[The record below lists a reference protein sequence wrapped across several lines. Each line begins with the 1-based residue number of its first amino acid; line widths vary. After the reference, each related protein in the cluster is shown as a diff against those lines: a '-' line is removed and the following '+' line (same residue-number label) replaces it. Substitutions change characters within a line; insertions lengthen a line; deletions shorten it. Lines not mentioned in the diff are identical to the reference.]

1 MGYTED
7 ILNDIRGQIDA
18 HPQPLA
24 EARTRLDLVRSSAIG
39 FQGALRTYRSGSL
52 PQHTFIHPVGDGDG
66 GVVLDRRVYP
76 QLGPDGGGETP
87 ADITDDL
94 CALLGPAVRKVYPKA
109 RCGTSKRGPKIT
121 FGQPVD
127 GQDPTVDLVVALTR
141 KAGAGLWIP
150 NLETNSWEASDPE
163 RHVVLFTGGE
173 ESLRRTRRRVV
184 RLLKAWNK
192 QYGQPGFS
200 SHNLTVWAWEFVE
213 PGMGMAK
220 ALSTVL
226 SKAAL
231 RVETGGATRDPAGVS
246 PNVKLLVGR
255 DVAARRL
262 RTAADGVAEALA
274 NDNDREAVLSAL
286 SRVFYR
292 YVDAPASDSLAGKIS
307 ALRRPS
313 PVTTVALGLGGA
325 AAAVRPTRAYGEN
338 GHHA

>member
-76 QLGPDGGGETP
+76 QLGPEGGGETP

-262 RTAADGVAEALA
+262 RTASDGVAEALA

-292 YVDAPASDSLAGKIS
+292 YVDAPASGSLAGKIS

-325 AAAVRPTRAYGEN
+325 AAAVRPTRAFGET

>member
-1 MGYTED
+1 MGHTED
-7 ILNDIRGQIDA
+7 ILNDIRSQIDA
-18 HPQPLA
+18 HPDPLA

-39 FQGALRTYRSGSL
+39 FPGALRTYRSGSL

-76 QLGPDGGGETP
+76 RLGPDGDGETP
-87 ADITDDL
+87 DDITEEL
-94 CALLGPAVRKVYPKA
+94 CALLGPTVREVYPKA

-141 KAGAGLWIP
+141 KEGSGLWIP
-150 NLETNSWEASDPE
+150 NLETNRWEASDPE
-163 RHVVLFTGGE
+163 RHVVLFTGGQL
-173 ESLRRTRRRVV
+173 SLRRTRRRVV

-213 PGMGMAK
+213 PRMGMAK

-226 SKAAL
+226 ATAAA
-231 RVETGGATRDPAGVS
+231 RVEAGEATQDPAGVS
-246 PNVKLLVGR
+246 PNVKLLVKR
-255 DVAARRL
+255 EVAARRL
-262 RTAADGVAEALA
+262 RTAADGVAEALT
-274 NDNDREAVLSAL
+274 NDDDRDTVLSAL

-292 YVDAPASDSLAGKIS
+292 YVDAPASNSLAGKIA
-307 ALRRPS
+307 ALRQPS
-313 PVTTVALGLGGA
+313 PVTTVTLGLGGP
-325 AAAVRPTRAYGEN
+325 AAAVRPTRAYGDV
-338 GHHA
+338 GQDA

>member
-1 MGYTED
+1 MGNTES

-24 EARTRLDLVRSSAIG
+24 EARTRLDLVRSSAIS

-87 ADITDDL
+87 ADITEEL

-127 GQDPTVDLVVALTR
+127 GQDPTVDLVVALSR
-141 KAGAGLWIP
+141 KEGAGLWIP
-150 NLETNSWEASDPE
+150 NLETNRWEASDPE

-184 RLLKAWNK
+184 RLMKAWNK

-231 RVETGGATRDPAGVS
+231 RVEAGRATRDPAGVS
-246 PNVKLLVGR
+246 PNVKLLVAH
-255 DVAARRL
+255 DIAARRL

-274 NDNDREAVLSAL
+274 NDGDRDTVLSAL

-292 YVDAPASDSLAGKIS
+292 YVDAPVSNSLAGKIA

-325 AAAVRPTRAYGEN
+325 ASAVRPTRAYGES